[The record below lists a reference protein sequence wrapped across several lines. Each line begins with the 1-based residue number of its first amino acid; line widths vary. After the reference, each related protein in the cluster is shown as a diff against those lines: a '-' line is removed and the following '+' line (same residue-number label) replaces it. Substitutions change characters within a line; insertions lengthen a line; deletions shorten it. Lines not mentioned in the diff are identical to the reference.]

1 MLRHIRKFAWLTGA
15 VAVVLSLTLGAILA
29 HEGRP
34 VGDYRFIVGWLE
46 EPAYEGFQNG
56 VSVRINKIV
65 EGEAMPEGEGEK
77 HEAMPTGEAK
87 EDDHGPPGHHGE
99 EPESTPAT
107 SHEERESSE
116 GQDHHG
122 AEDGERE
129 SSEGEDHHGAEDEE
143 RESSE
148 GQDHPGAEGRRG
160 FRHGTGIQRIVTRT
174 AKGARTAR
182 PAWAT
187 AQEGITPPPS
197 RP

>member
-87 EDDHGPPGHHGE
+87 EDDHGL
-99 EPESTPAT
+99 PAIT
-107 SHEERESSE
+107 ARSRNPRQLRLTRNGS
-116 GQDHHG
+116 
-122 AEDGERE
+122 
-129 SSEGEDHHGAEDEE
+129 
-143 RESSE
+143 
-148 GQDHPGAEGRRG
+148 RRRARTTTVRRTKNG
-160 FRHGTGIQRIVTRT
+160 SRRRARTTTVQKTGIQTLRIAIRT
-174 AKGARTAR
+174 AKETRTAR